1 MEIGKGF
8 SSAKEIIGNIKV
20 EKQTRNVLE
29 WQDLASRMADD
40 LSVIKSPCWFKFFK
54 DAFESDHE
62 GLLHSAFTYCVD
74 SNFFDKEKLFYW
86 YYHRHR
92 KDKKKGT

>member
-8 SSAKEIIGNIKV
+8 SSAKEIIGDIKV
-20 EKQTRNVLE
+20 EKRIRNVLE

-40 LSVIKSPCWFKFFK
+40 LFVLKSPRWFKFFK
-54 DAFESDHE
+54 VAFETSHD

-74 SNFFDKEKLFYW
+74 SNFVDKEKLFYW
-86 YYHRHR
+86 YYHNHK
-92 KDKKKGT
+92 KDKKRGT